1 MSSFFKH
8 LGMVAFA
15 LLPILSSAAL
25 QTGKVQVGKVSG
37 TVTIIDAKA
46 QRKPLANG
54 ATFQEGSLVETG
66 VNSTAELVF
75 SNGASVVLTPNT
87 LIELRTFRQV
97 PSAGITDPYRQIEKD
112 PSPSVTELEVPRGKI
127 IGEVRKLNALSTF
140 TVKTPAG
147 LVRIRGTVFTVE
159 YRIGPD
165 GIGHIVVDCV
175 RGSVE
180 TTIFSSNAGPV
191 TVEPGMQ
198 ASSAVASAALINSL
212 ARANGAAPAAPGAPK
227 AAAPSAAPSAAT
239 LAVLSQ
245 PVQIMLYPIPAEDM
259 AAIAALLGANSTLP
273 AEVAATVNAMAQTM
287 PTRTQIFAGG
297 IGGAPNKSFGT
308 VITGAQVTDTVANDP
323 KVGAPGGPMNTT
335 TGGSS
340 SLDDTL
346 KKITDNVDRT
356 VEQKQVNPTPTGV

>member
-1 MSSFFKH
+1 MRFFFKH

-37 TVTIIDAKA
+37 AVTLIDAKA

-66 VNSTAELVF
+66 VNSSAELVF

-87 LIELRTFRQV
+87 LVELRTFRQV
-97 PSAGITDPYRQIEKD
+97 PSADITDPYRLIEKD
-112 PSPSVTELEVPRGKI
+112 PSPSVTEIEVPRGKI

-159 YRIGPD
+159 YRVGPD
-165 GIGHIVVDCV
+165 GIGKIVVDCV

-180 TTIFSSNAGPV
+180 TTVFSSNAGPV

-198 ASSAVASAALINSL
+198 AASAVPSAALINSL
-212 ARANGAAPAAPGAPK
+212 ARTTGAAPVAPNAPK
-227 AAAPSAAPSAAT
+227 PPAPSAAT
-239 LAVLSQ
+239 LAVLSK
-245 PVQIMLYPIPAEDM
+245 PVEIMLYPIPAEDM
-259 AAIAALLGANSTLP
+259 AAIAAFLGANSTLP
-273 AEVAATVNAMAQTM
+273 VEVSTTVNAMAQTM
-287 PTRTQIFAGG
+287 PTRAQIFGG
-297 IGGAPNKSFGT
+297 GVGGTPNKNFGT
-308 VITGAQVTDTVANDP
+308 VISDSQVTDTVAKED
-323 KVGAPGGPMNTT
+323 KTGAPGAPMNTT
-335 TGGSS
+335 TGGSET
-340 SLDDTL
+340 LDATL

-356 VEQKQVNPTPTGV
+356 VEQKQVNPTPTGS